1 MSSQKRI
8 FYIALSAN
16 LLLIFAAALFFCLLL
31 TSRNT
36 PLTKELQIAHSAW
49 LTTLDFAKSTT
60 LKSKE
65 ALRSRPVKREE
76 PPTLHTSPWIAGDI
90 LSVEDQR
97 HTHFLK
103 DHSLSLPE
111 EVLSSPFKY
120 FAQATPN
127 RDLYFLSFL
136 SPLQKQHSP
145 LISLQMRFTNDPSH
159 NSVFYTLAEHSLGS
173 KSITLWSDFS
183 KETSKKFL
191 TLVAPESAKDL
202 HPLFTQG
209 PWNINLQGEKY
220 TTLATELIH
229 TQHIQ
234 QVLYTSVPLTHYK
247 TIDQNSIAVLTWALL
262 IIITHALLWGWME
275 TRPSHQLILKKRS
288 QFFILMST
296 SLCFFIGALLIIESP
311 DKERIHLYGAPVV
324 VKALDNL
331 HNTVFSPQHIE
342 SVLKISP
349 SPKEI
354 QNLFSDFLNGDDAQ
368 SPLAVFFK
376 NTGLNVHI
384 FSFDKELKT
393 SVLYSPDR
401 TENTNAFIRKIKEK
415 NVLQELVTNPNT
427 PLLEAPLSQTT
438 QDKEWLVF
446 PKSILNRDG
455 TRYMA
460 IYTLAKDALVSPPS
474 PLLKDT
480 IYTSALFILNLLILG
495 MFLSFL
501 YKKKSPNVSEL

>member
-31 TSRNT
+31 KSRNT

-49 LTTLDFAKSTT
+49 LTTIDFAKSTT

-65 ALRSRPVKREE
+65 ALRSRPASREE
-76 PPTLHTSPWIAGDI
+76 LQTLRTSPWIAGDI

-111 EVLSSPFKY
+111 EVLSSHFKY
-120 FAQATPN
+120 FTQAAPN

-159 NSVFYTLAEHSLGS
+159 NSVFYTLAEHSVGS
-173 KSITLWSDFS
+173 KSITLWSDFP

-191 TLVAPESAKDL
+191 SLVAPESSKSS
-202 HPLFTQG
+202 PSLFTQG
-209 PWNINLQGEKY
+209 PSNINLQGEKY

-229 TQHIQ
+229 TKNIQ

-247 TIDQNSIAVLTWALL
+247 TIDQNSIALLTWALL
-262 IIITHALLWGWME
+262 IIITHAILWGWME
-275 TRPSHQLILKKRS
+275 TRPLPLLILKKRS

-296 SLCFFIGALLIIESP
+296 SLCFFIGALLIIQSP
-311 DKERIHLYGAPVV
+311 DKEKIHLYGAPVV

-331 HNTVFSPQHIE
+331 HNTIFSSQNLE
-342 SVLKISP
+342 SVLKTSS

-354 QNLFSDFLNGDDAQ
+354 QNRFSDFLNGDDAQ
-368 SPLAVFFK
+368 SPLALFFK
-376 NTGLNVHI
+376 STGLNIHI
-384 FSFDKELKT
+384 FSFDKEFKT

-415 NVLQELVTNPNT
+415 NLLQELVTNPNT
-427 PLLEAPLSQTT
+427 PLLDTPFHQTT
-438 QDKEWLVF
+438 QSREWLLF
-446 PKSILNRDG
+446 PKSILSRDG

-460 IYTLAKDALVSPPS
+460 IYNLEKEALVSQS
-474 PLLKDT
+474 NTLLKDT
-480 IYTSALFILNLLILG
+480 IYTSGLFIFNLLIMGIL
-495 MFLSFL
+495 LSFI
-501 YKKKSPNVSEL
+501 YKKSPQK